1 MSALVV
7 ASQHEEGGRV
17 ADLQRP
23 QVQYTLSHQGRK
35 GREVG
40 ERGGRGVGE
49 RGREEERG
57 GREED
62 RGGRDREGVRDTRMG
77 VSGGCFSSVFQN

>member
-17 ADLQRP
+17 ANLQRP

-40 ERGGRGVGE
+40 ERGRGVGE
-49 RGREEERG
+49 RGRGVGETER
-57 GREED
+57 E
-62 RGGRDREGVRDTRMG
+62 VRDTRTG
-77 VSGGCFSSVFQN
+77 VSGGCFSSEFQN